1 MSLDQGS
8 NLSLRDQWASQ
19 HAVRG
24 IKEEFVRLRSDNI
37 RHEPSLP
44 EDPRMFDIED
54 PYLPPAPKPHDTP
67 KVPPKERL
75 VIPLG
80 IVGAGV
86 AGLFAAKVLDY
97 LNWKLFHMAAKSG
110 GSQSG
115 SPTNMDE
122 FQRQYDLVE
131 RFPNTLCFTYTIH
144 EAAQHDRVGGR
155 LYTHNFGGPR
165 KAHDYYDVGAM
176 RFPDNPVMARTFA
189 LFKTLG
195 MKMTDLKTHP
205 DAPDGSIIPYYMTN
219 GDEHSRTVEPWCF
232 NDITLWGTYSSIVSD
247 DSDPFK
253 ISTDNTIPKILLKN
267 PPDQVMNASIEPL
280 REALRRDAKQD
291 PPGREGWN
299 LLMQY
304 DKFSTRQF
312 LGIGGSKPS
321 PGSPI
326 PPPPYNYETIEWME
340 TFNGGTNWYD
350 QAFSETVLES
360 LDFEY
365 DTQHK
370 DWFCILGGAQQLSKI
385 LESKITRKPHYG
397 NRVTK
402 ITAKGPMEVEIQVDT
417 PHGKKTKC
425 QYKGLV
431 NTTTL
436 GCMRQM
442 DISRAGLNYATK
454 QALRSLG
461 YGPSSKVAIKFK
473 RAWWIHD
480 LGTHGIKM
488 GGLGYSDLS
497 IRTCVYP
504 SYNIYDDADGTAV
517 LLCSYTWQQDAERI
531 GALLSSH
538 PEPEK
543 KVAEEAELKELLLRD
558 LARLHRSEHMPEE
571 ELYKLVKDNYITH
584 HAHAWGS
591 DPNTAG
597 AFAFFRPQQFT
608 KMWNKMIHPSGD
620 VVIAGE
626 AASPHHAWVVGA
638 LESVIHGL
646 HAWMAENVSLVPA
659 LSFAMAILER
669 NEPGN
674 PFVGLP
680 PYMTPDI
687 SKWQGDLGRR
697 HRSRCLD
704 PTRKPGGV

>member
-1 MSLDQGS
+1 
-8 NLSLRDQWASQ
+8 
-19 HAVRG
+19 
-24 IKEEFVRLRSDNI
+24 
-37 RHEPSLP
+37 
-44 EDPRMFDIED
+44 
-54 PYLPPAPKPHDTP
+54 
-67 KVPPKERL
+67 
-75 VIPLG
+75 
-80 IVGAGV
+80 
-86 AGLFAAKVLDY
+86 
-97 LNWKLFHMAAKSG
+97 
-110 GSQSG
+110 
-115 SPTNMDE
+115 
-122 FQRQYDLVE
+122 
-131 RFPNTLCFTYTIH
+131 
-144 EAAQHDRVGGR
+144 
-155 LYTHNFGGPR
+155 
-165 KAHDYYDVGAM
+165 
-176 RFPDNPVMARTFA
+176 
-189 LFKTLG
+189 

-205 DAPDGSIIPYYMTN
+205 DAPDGSIIPYYMKN
-219 GDEHSRTVEPWCF
+219 GDEHSCTVEPWCF
-232 NDITLWGTYSSIVSD
+232 NDITLWGTYSSIVSQE
-247 DSDPFK
+247 SDPFK
-253 ISTDNTIPKILLKN
+253 ISTDNTIPKILLEN

-280 REALRRDAKQD
+280 REALRRDAKQK

-321 PGSPI
+321 PDSSI

-370 DWFCILGGAQQLSKI
+370 GWFCILGGAQQLSKI
-385 LESKITRKPHYG
+385 LESKITQKPHYG

-442 DISRAGLNYATK
+442 DVSRAGLNYATK

-480 LGTHGIKM
+480 LGTHGVKM
-488 GGLGYSDLS
+488 GGLGHSDLS

-531 GALLSSH
+531 AALVSSN
-538 PEPEK
+538 PEPDQ

-558 LARLHRSEHMPEE
+558 LARLHRSEHMSEE
-571 ELYKLVKDNYITH
+571 ELYELVRDNYITH
-584 HAHAWGS
+584 HAHAWGG

-608 KMWNKMIHPSGD
+608 KMWNKMIQPSGD

-659 LSFAMAILER
+659 LSLAMAILER

-697 HRSRCLD
+697 HRSRYLD
-704 PTRKPGGV
+704 PIRKPGGV